1 MVSSHWMLRTFKKK
15 IGKKRSF
22 QCPCSSSVQT
32 KHVHM
37 HIKHIWI
44 PSLSSTCSFFVVSD
58 FKLFGHKQFI
68 PVLPQQ
74 KDGKVPVLFGSWSD
88 SSDEHITQKNPQ
100 KTLCNLLP
108 QHLCKHTWEIW
119 RRLGQSLWYS
129 CHWKPGI
136 PRLWVVS
143 PGKNMCVIVMLP
155 CRVICSFSISAA
167 GCAFP
172 TIQRW
177 KKTSV
182 TFFSCSDCQAT
193 VKSRD

>member
-1 MVSSHWMLRTFKKK
+1 MLLFLLYANKA
-15 IGKKRSF
+15 
-22 QCPCSSSVQT
+22 CPYAH
-32 KHVHM
+32 KAHM
-37 HIKHIWI
+37 DPI
-44 PSLSSTCSFFVVSD
+44 PLLYLFF
-58 FKLFGHKQFI
+58 FCCLKLFGHKQFI

-74 KDGKVPVLFGSWSD
+74 QDGKVPVLFGSWSD
-88 SSDEHITQKNPQ
+88 SYDEHTTHTHK
-100 KTLCNLLP
+100 KTNLHNLLP

-136 PRLWVVS
+136 PRLWAVS
-143 PGKNMCVIVMLP
+143 PEKNMCVIVMLP
-155 CRVICSFSISAA
+155 CRVICSFSISAV
-167 GCAFP
+167 GCALP
-172 TIQRW
+172 TSQRW

>member
-1 MVSSHWMLRTFKKK
+1 MVSSQWMLRTLKKK
-15 IGKKRSF
+15 LGKKRYL
-22 QCPCSSSVQT
+22 QCLCSSSVQT

-44 PSLSSTCSFFVVSD
+44 PSLSSTCSFFVVSNYLAINS
-58 FKLFGHKQFI
+58 LFLCCHSSRMARFQFCLGLG
-68 PVLPQQ
+68 VTAMMNTLHTHT
-74 KDGKVPVLFGSWSD
+74 K
-88 SSDEHITQKNPQ
+88 
-100 KTLCNLLP
+100 KTNLHNLLP
-108 QHLCKHTWEIW
+108 QHLCKHTREIW

-136 PRLWVVS
+136 PRLWAAS
-143 PGKNMCVIVMLP
+143 PEKNMCVIVMLP
-155 CRVICSFSISAA
+155 CRVICSFSISAV

-172 TIQRW
+172 TSQRW

-182 TFFSCSDCQAT
+182 TFFSCSDCQET